1 MIYYNNIILTKL
13 FILCTRRRTAN
24 DFSAVPAA
32 NFELLAILWATT
44 ADRPP
49 AAAVV
54 GRSLSTAYPLL
65 AIPVATH
72 IASAPTAR
80 TTYHAGHATADATP
94 AARGHVQSHTLCVR
108 GRSIIYYYLM
118 CLYIGHNS
126 SSYLYY

>member
-1 MIYYNNIILTKL
+1 MICYNIILTKL

-32 NFELLAILWATT
+32 NFELLAILWATA

-49 AAAVV
+49 AAAVA
-54 GRSLSTAYPLL
+54 GRALPAAYPLL
-65 AIPVATH
+65 AISVATH
-72 IASAPTAR
+72 IASAPTAC

-108 GRSIIYYYLM
+108 GRSILYYYLI
-118 CLYIGHNS
+118 CLCIDHSS